1 MLRAVRPW
9 LAAITLVAA
18 AAATAGAV
26 DGDDDPNVAR
36 DPSYV
41 SARQAI
47 RSGQYTD
54 AIRLLN
60 EALARDPHDADT
72 HNMLGFAFRKR
83 GDLDRAFAHY
93 REALRLAPDHRGV
106 HEYIGEA
113 YSWRAISRGRR
124 SIWPRSTACVARA
137 ARSATICRP
146 PSINSRRVPAA
157 RAEFPSRGFPMSV
170 DD

>member
-113 YSWRAISRGRR
+113 YLLAGDL
-124 SIWPRSTACVARA
+124 
-137 ARSATICRP
+137 
-146 PSINSRRVPAA
+146 A
-157 RAEFPSRGFPMSV
+157 RAEEHLAALNRLCRTRCEER
-170 DD
+170 DDLQAAIDQFKTRAGSTR

>member
-1 MLRAVRPW
+1 VLRAVCPW
-9 LAAITLVAA
+9 LAAITLVVA

-47 RSGQYTD
+47 RGGQYTD
-54 AIRLLN
+54 AIRLLHD
-60 EALARDPHDADT
+60 ALARDPQDADT

-83 GDLDRAFAHY
+83 GDLDSAFAHY
-93 REALRLAPDHRGV
+93 REALRLAPEHRGA

-113 YSWRAISRGRR
+113 YLMAGDL
-124 SIWPRSTACVARA
+124 
-137 ARSATICRP
+137 
-146 PSINSRRVPAA
+146 A
-157 RAEFPSRGFPMSV
+157 RAEEHLATLNRLCRTRCEER
-170 DD
+170 DDLQAAIDQFKQRPGSTR